1 MGSFFAFFYAFTEVM
16 MWQSDSI
23 ESATLWSRIGSIWPF
38 FIVLVVHFVLVFT
51 NNKWLKNKLTY
62 PILYIP
68 AFIFWIIDASTHLIN
83 AIPVMQTWGYE
94 DFPAGTIT
102 SYISVVW
109 AAFLPVLA
117 FALCFRYYQ
126 ATTDQKR
133 KQQTKFITIGLG
145 IPIFTYLITNMVLPA
160 IGIDTPNLGHFAVM
174 FFSGLVG
181 YAIIKFDLFT
191 IDAALAAEN
200 IVSMMPDSLILA
212 DMNGKI
218 LKVNKQILNFLGYSQ
233 DELIGKSIAKL
244 GLQEIRFEGFL
255 KDLAQQRAIND
266 WELKLATKSGGEK
279 HVLFSA
285 SLVRSK
291 TGQDVGITCII
302 HDITE
307 RNQMQAKLQEYN
319 TRLKDLVKERTAQ
332 LEKAQRFATIGEL
345 AGMVGHDLR
354 NPLAGIKNA
363 VYLLRKKQADFI
375 GDSGIQMLNTIDQA
389 IEHSN
394 SIINDLLDYSRDL
407 HLETEEC
414 STKSLINYVILSLK
428 VPSNIKLQ
436 ELTLDYTIKMDE
448 NKINRVFV
456 NLVKNAFDAMPNG
469 GKLEITSRQNG
480 GYVDFAFADTGTGM
494 SEDIMAKIFTP
505 LFTTKAQGMGLG
517 LAICKR
523 MIEAHNGK
531 ISVQSKVN
539 QGTTFTVS
547 LPHCL

>member
-1 MGSFFAFFYAFTEVM
+1 M
-16 MWQSDSI
+16 
-23 ESATLWSRIGSIWPF
+23 
-38 FIVLVVHFVLVFT
+38 
-51 NNKWLKNKLTY
+51 
-62 PILYIP
+62 
-68 AFIFWIIDASTHLIN
+68 
-83 AIPVMQTWGYE
+83 
-94 DFPAGTIT
+94 
-102 SYISVVW
+102 
-109 AAFLPVLA
+109 
-117 FALCFRYYQ
+117 
-126 ATTDQKR
+126 
-133 KQQTKFITIGLG
+133 
-145 IPIFTYLITNMVLPA
+145 
-160 IGIDTPNLGHFAVM
+160 
-174 FFSGLVG
+174 
-181 YAIIKFDLFT
+181 
-191 IDAALAAEN
+191 
-200 IVSMMPDSLILA
+200 
-212 DMNGKI
+212 
-218 LKVNKQILNFLGYSQ
+218 GYSE
-233 DELIGKSIAKL
+233 DELTGKSIAKL

-255 KDLAQQRAIND
+255 KELAQQRAIND
-266 WELKLATKSGGEK
+266 WELKLTTKSGDEK
-279 HVLFSA
+279 HVLFSG

-319 TRLKDLVKERTAQ
+319 TRLEDLVKERTAQ
-332 LEKAQRFATIGEL
+332 LEKAQRFAAIGEL

-363 VYLLRKKQADFI
+363 VYFLRKKQADFI
-375 GDSGIQMLNTIDQA
+375 GDNGIQMLNTIDQA

-394 SIINDLLDYSRDL
+394 SIINDLLDYSRDMRL
-407 HLETEEC
+407 DTEEC

-436 ELTLDYTIKMDE
+436 ELTSDYTIKMDE

-494 SEDIMAKIFTP
+494 SEDVMAKIFTP

-547 LPHCL
+547 LPHLL